1 VFVSLYRCTV
11 FFPFLRLI
19 YNCKQNELAFT
30 LKLAYFNKY
39 WPSHKYIYVYVYRS
53 QIRRGLHFR
62 ISAKTTMCT
71 PNPYHF
77 SPIAYTIANNGH
89 YNHYHYYCVHAVLVP
104 TTFSVHIIILYLPII
119 PIHIY
124 KLAHTTHIIVC
135 LLLFVF
141 CFVFLTLFT
150 IEARSCAREII

>member
-1 VFVSLYRCTV
+1 MNLHI
-11 FFPFLRLI
+11 LI
-19 YNCKQNELAFT
+19 NTGHLTNIYMYMSIVRKSVEG
-30 LKLAYFNKY
+30 
-39 WPSHKYIYVYVYRS
+39 YIFESVRKP
-53 QIRRGLHFR
+53 L
-62 ISAKTTMCT
+62 CT

-77 SPIAYTIANNGH
+77 PPITYTIANNGH